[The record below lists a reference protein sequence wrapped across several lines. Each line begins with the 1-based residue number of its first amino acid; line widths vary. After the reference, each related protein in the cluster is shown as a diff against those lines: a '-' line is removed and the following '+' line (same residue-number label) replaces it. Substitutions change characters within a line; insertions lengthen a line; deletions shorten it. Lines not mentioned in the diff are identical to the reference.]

1 MSLKNLN
8 VSNKTHKF
16 LLDKLKNNKI
26 FQIYKTFEKNL
37 NLNENFIVGVSGG
50 PDSLALSF
58 LAKVYSIKKSLNV
71 RYLMV
76 DHKLRDNSSSEAKFV
91 KKILRKFSIK
101 LDILR
106 WNGKKPRNNI
116 QSIARAKRYALLKKQ
131 SKKLKINHILLGHH
145 KDDLMENFFIRILRG
160 SGLNGMIS
168 FDKKSVN
175 YDLNIIRPLLKFS
188 KQDLLFISKNV
199 FNFYIEDPSNENKIF
214 QRVKIR
220 NLIKKL
226 QSEGLDA
233 KKFDL
238 TINNLKFANDSIKF
252 YTKMNIINN
261 SNSSNNKKSIML
273 NKEFFNQPEEVVFRS
288 LTEIIKTIGKKY
300 YPVRGKKVDNVVE
313 LIKNKSF
320 LKTTLGNCIL
330 KRVNNTIVVSKER

>member
-1 MSLKNLN
+1 M
-8 VSNKTHKF
+8 
-16 LLDKLKNNKI
+16 
-26 FQIYKTFEKNL
+26 
-37 NLNENFIVGVSGG
+37 
-50 PDSLALSF
+50 
-58 LAKVYSIKKSLNV
+58 
-71 RYLMV
+71 
-76 DHKLRDNSSSEAKFV
+76 
-91 KKILRKFSIK
+91 
-101 LDILR
+101 
-106 WNGKKPRNNI
+106 
-116 QSIARAKRYALLKKQ
+116 
-131 SKKLKINHILLGHH
+131 
-145 KDDLMENFFIRILRG
+145 
-160 SGLNGMIS
+160 
-168 FDKKSVN
+168 
-175 YDLNIIRPLLKFS
+175 NIIRPLLKFS

-252 YTKMNIINN
+252 YTQMNIINN

-288 LTEIIKTIGKKY
+288 LTEIIKIIGKKY
-300 YPVRGKKVDNVVE
+300 YPVRGKKIDNVLE

-330 KRVNNTIVVSKER
+330 KKVNNTIIVSKER